1 MKRNATAILIVI
13 LLFICLWEMTAPA
26 KQTVKAGFPLSKG
39 SYWVYRGRV
48 KGRETQVNCGSTKP
62 VEQALTWKMEVVE
75 TINRGQIIAA
85 VFKGFLNDLKDPRGI
100 KGGKIEMPRTD
111 YLLIRVGEEKY
122 YLLDDDMMAAAL
134 KRLRDRTD
142 LLDGLVDEH
151 YLEFDLPLS
160 RGKVFGDPEQMSRE
174 KEVIESGDLE
184 RVGWLYVV
192 ENERQIKLQDVR
204 GIDPSETV
212 TQYQLRYGTNTSWRE
227 MEFVPG
233 IGITKFHFSYH
244 PAGCLILETDV
255 RLIEYH
261 SIN

>member
-1 MKRNATAILIVI
+1 MKRKATAILIVI
-13 LLFICLWEMTAPA
+13 LLFSCLWEMTAPA

-48 KGRETQVNCGSTKP
+48 KGRETQLDCDSTRP
-62 VEQALTWKMEVVE
+62 VVQALTWKMEVVE

-85 VFKGFLNDLKDPRGI
+85 VI
-100 KGGKIEMPRTD
+100 KGYLVDLMDARGVKDGKIEMARTD

-122 YLLDDDMMAAAL
+122 YLLDGDMTAAAL

-142 LLDGLVDEH
+142 SLDGLVEEH
-151 YLEFDLPLS
+151 CLEFDFPLS
-160 RGKVFGDPEQMSRE
+160 RGKVFGDPEQMSSERQE
-174 KEVIESGDLE
+174 IESGNLE

-192 ENERQIKLQDVR
+192 EKERQIKLQDVR

-212 TQYQLRYGTNTSWRE
+212 TQYQLRYDTNSSRRE

-255 RLIEYH
+255 RLIEYN

>member
-48 KGRETQVNCGSTKP
+48 KGRETQENCDSTRP
-62 VEQALTWKMEVVE
+62 LEQALTWKMEVVE
-75 TINRGQIIAA
+75 TINRGQIVAA
-85 VFKGFLNDLKDPRGI
+85 VI
-100 KGGKIEMPRTD
+100 KGYLSDLQDANSVKDGKIEMARTD
-111 YLLIRVGEEKY
+111 YLLIRVGKEKY
-122 YLLDDDMMAAAL
+122 YLPDGDRMAAAL

-142 LLDGLVDEH
+142 SLDGLVEEQ
-151 YLEFDLPLS
+151 YLEFDFPLS

-174 KEVIESGDLE
+174 RQEIESGNLE

-192 ENERQIKLQDVR
+192 ENERRIKLQDVR

-212 TQYQLRYGTNTSWRE
+212 TQYQLRYETNSSRRE

-244 PAGCLILETDV
+244 PAGCLILETNV
-255 RLIEYH
+255 RLIEYN

>member
-1 MKRNATAILIVI
+1 MKRNATAILIFI
-13 LLFICLWEMTAPA
+13 LLFICLREMTAPA
-26 KQTVKAGFPLSKG
+26 KQTVEAGFPLSKG

-48 KGRETQVNCGSTKP
+48 KGRDTRLNCASTRP
-62 VEQALTWKMEVVE
+62 VVLTLTWKMEVVE
-75 TINRGQIIAA
+75 TIDRGQIIAA
-85 VFKGFLNDLKDPRGI
+85 VFKGYLNDLKDPRGI

-192 ENERQIKLQDVR
+192 ENERRIKLQDVR

-212 TQYQLRYGTNTSWRE
+212 TQYQLRYETNSSRRE

-244 PAGCLILETDV
+244 PAGCLLLETDV

-261 SIN
+261 WIN

>member
-13 LLFICLWEMTAPA
+13 LLFVCLWEMTAPA
-26 KQTVKAGFPLSKG
+26 KQTVEAGFPLSKG

-48 KGRETQVNCGSTKP
+48 KGREPQLNCGSTRP
-62 VEQALTWKMEVVE
+62 VVQTLTWKMEVVE
-75 TINRGQIIAA
+75 TIDRGQIIAA
-85 VFKGFLNDLKDPRGI
+85 VFKGYLNDLKDPTGI
-100 KGGKIEMPRTD
+100 KGGKIEMAATD
-111 YLLIRVGEEKY
+111 YLLIRVGEGKY
-122 YLLDDDMMAAAL
+122 YLLDDDEMEAAL

-142 LLDGLVDEH
+142 SLDGLVEEN
-151 YLEFDLPLS
+151 YLEFDFPLS
-160 RGKVFGDPEQMSRE
+160 RGKVFGDPEQMLRE
-174 KEVIESGDLE
+174 KQEIESGDLE

-212 TQYQLRYGTNTSWRE
+212 TQYRLRYETNTSRRE

-233 IGITKFHFSYH
+233 IGVTKFHFSAH

-261 SIN
+261 STN

>member
-13 LLFICLWEMTAPA
+13 FLFICMWKMTAPA

-48 KGRETQVNCGSTKP
+48 KGRETQLDCDTTRP
-62 VEQALTWKMEVVE
+62 VVQALTWKMEIVE

-85 VFKGFLNDLKDPRGI
+85 VIKGYLDDLKDARGI
-100 KGGKIEMPRTD
+100 KGGEIEMARTD
-111 YLLIRVGEEKY
+111 YQLIRVGEEKY
-122 YLLDDDMMAAAL
+122 YLLDGDSMAAAL

-142 LLDGLVDEH
+142 SLDGLVEEQ
-151 YLEFDLPLS
+151 YLEFDFPLS

-174 KEVIESGDLE
+174 RQEIESGNLE
-184 RVGWLYVV
+184 RVGWLNVV

-212 TQYQLRYGTNTSWRE
+212 TQYHLRYVTNSSSRE
-227 MEFVPG
+227 TEFVPG

-244 PAGCLILETDV
+244 PAGCLILETNV
-255 RLIEYH
+255 RLVEYN

>member
-1 MKRNATAILIVI
+1 MKRYATAILIVI
-13 LLFICLWEMTAPA
+13 LLFICPWGMTAPA
-26 KQTVKAGFPLSKG
+26 KQTVKTGFPLSKG
-39 SYWVYRGRV
+39 TYWVYRGRV
-48 KGRETQVNCGSTKP
+48 KGRDTQLNCGSTRP
-62 VEQALTWKMEVVE
+62 VVQTLTWKMEVVE
-75 TINRGQIIAA
+75 TIDRGQIIAA
-85 VFKGFLNDLKDPRGI
+85 VFKGYLSDLKDPTGI

-122 YLLDDDMMAAAL
+122 YLLDDDMMEAAL

-142 LLDGLVDEH
+142 LLDGLIDEH
-151 YLEFDLPLS
+151 YLEFDFPLS
-160 RGKVFGDPEQMSRE
+160 RGKVFGDPETMSWE

-212 TQYQLRYGTNTSWRE
+212 TQYQLRYWTNTSSRE
-227 MEFVPG
+227 MELVPG
-233 IGITKFHFSYH
+233 IGITKFHFSSR

-261 SIN
+261 STN